1 MDEHRRDSRYDFR
14 ADDRDRTTN
23 EREPNQQDDLTR
35 RREQQRQS
43 HLTHRERE
51 ERWPIG

>member
-1 MDEHRRDSRYDFR
+1 MDEQRRDSRHDYR
-14 ADDRDRTTN
+14 ADDRNRA
-23 EREPNQQDDLTR
+23 EKARETEQQDDLTR
-35 RREQQRQS
+35 RREEERQS